1 MCFSAV
7 ASFGAGTVLTFIGV
21 ASLKKVQ
28 SPSQIAFA
36 SVPLIFAVQQISEG
50 FVWLSLSNS
59 TFASLQSVMT
69 YVFLF
74 FAQVVWP
81 IWVPFAIMKLEKND
95 KRKKMLKVIVAIG
108 GLVSLYLLFC
118 LINFHVDS
126 KIVGYHISYKQDYPR
141 DIKIYQAGLYL
152 IATVIP
158 PFISSV
164 KKMPLLGMGIFISYI
179 ITMIFYVD
187 YIISVWCFFASII
200 SITIYGIM
208 WLMKRSA
215 VLTIKIVTK

>member
-50 FVWLSLSNS
+50 FVWLSLSNQ
-59 TFASLQSVMT
+59 TFVGLHQMMT

-118 LINFHVDS
+118 LIH
-126 KIVGYHISYKQDYPR
+126 YKMH
-141 DIKIYQAGLYL
+141 LN
-152 IATVIP
+152 
-158 PFISSV
+158 
-164 KKMPLLGMGIFISYI
+164 
-179 ITMIFYVD
+179 
-187 YIISVWCFFASII
+187 
-200 SITIYGIM
+200 
-208 WLMKRSA
+208 
-215 VLTIKIVTK
+215 